1 MPSDKMPIP
10 VPLDRDVQ
18 NAVAA
23 INKTTAMT
31 KPNEPPEYRF
41 VAVGDQVVEA
51 VLETAKAQLN
61 KAENNFKA
69 AEQVAE
75 DIRQRIKHVWDLLQ
89 GAEKEL
95 EEYGHN
101 ILDMSEK
108 IARKKGNSK

>member
-1 MPSDKMPIP
+1 MPIP